1 MRPSLDDGVDLD
13 RRQPGLARA
22 GDAVEDPRHRE
33 VHPVHR
39 HERLVVERVEADG
52 HAAEAGVAE
61 RSGEAAEGGAVRGQR
76 QVHGFAGGRPD
87 LGEHRDEVGQ
97 VAPDEGLA
105 TGDPE
110 LLDAERHERPGDP
123 DDLLEAQDLIAR
135 QEREV
140 APVDLLGHAVHA
152 PEVAAVG
159 DADAEVVDASTQ
171 PVRRVADGGGREHC
185 ESVHG
190 PILADAREWASGAKW
205 CVPVPPG
212 AARGTSYGLPLH
224 HTRLLASGPARGT
237 THPGPSRGS
246 ASMATTE
253 TRSGFRLPW
262 GADQR
267 TEGGDAKSADAPDSA
282 APDHAADPEA
292 SAAETAAW
300 PSDDP
305 TPTAG
310 AATGETSTESDATHD
325 QTSEP
330 GQDHPTTET
339 TQDAMLDMNAA
350 STPSTA
356 STAKR
361 PTKFLADL
369 TKAMRG
375 AAEAEREEIVGRFA
389 ADAKAFTELIQERSG
404 TEATELRK
412 RADDDVAA
420 VRDWSKAEI
429 ARIRE
434 ETDERIAHRRT
445 KLDRE
450 VEGHAARI
458 EQEIERVK
466 SVVDSFEKEMALFFE
481 ELVSEED
488 PSRFASL
495 AGHLPEPPSLDDAIA
510 ALADVDPDVTSAE
523 PSQAVA
529 TEQPT
534 ADAET
539 PTGEV
544 VEAQAEPVADGE
556 TIGAVETVDA
566 AEATS
571 ATATTIDQ
579 PADAGDVA
587 TAEEAVA
594 DADPDPRVAAL
605 GLTPDFAAAEAEAL
619 ADVDT
624 DDGSSDGDGSGEAIP
639 ALDDETI
646 AARLAGLVPPTDDA
660 AAETASTRLI
670 VTGLVSVA
678 SIAGFKRH
686 LARLA
691 GVRSVGVSSGPDGE
705 FVFAVNHDAAID
717 LRDVVPTMPG
727 FGARVTGSEDG
738 TLTVSATDPESDS

>member
-1 MRPSLDDGVDLD
+1 MRV
-13 RRQPGLARA
+13 
-22 GDAVEDPRHRE
+22 
-33 VHPVHR
+33 
-39 HERLVVERVEADG
+39 
-52 HAAEAGVAE
+52 
-61 RSGEAAEGGAVRGQR
+61 
-76 QVHGFAGGRPD
+76 
-87 LGEHRDEVGQ
+87 
-97 VAPDEGLA
+97 
-105 TGDPE
+105 
-110 LLDAERHERPGDP
+110 
-123 DDLLEAQDLIAR
+123 
-135 QEREV
+135 
-140 APVDLLGHAVHA
+140 
-152 PEVAAVG
+152 
-159 DADAEVVDASTQ
+159 
-171 PVRRVADGGGREHC
+171 
-185 ESVHG
+185 
-190 PILADAREWASGAKW
+190 
-205 CVPVPPG
+205 
-212 AARGTSYGLPLH
+212 
-224 HTRLLASGPARGT
+224 
-237 THPGPSRGS
+237 
-246 ASMATTE
+246 
-253 TRSGFRLPW
+253 
-262 GADQR
+262 
-267 TEGGDAKSADAPDSA
+267 
-282 APDHAADPEA
+282 
-292 SAAETAAW
+292 
-300 PSDDP
+300 
-305 TPTAG
+305 
-310 AATGETSTESDATHD
+310 
-325 QTSEP
+325 
-330 GQDHPTTET
+330 
-339 TQDAMLDMNAA
+339 
-350 STPSTA
+350 
-356 STAKR
+356 
-361 PTKFLADL
+361 
-369 TKAMRG
+369 

-510 ALADVDPDVTSAE
+510 ALADFDPEAAE
-523 PSQAVA
+523 PSHAVA

-534 ADAET
+534 AESGRRRRRAQPSRRRPSLS
-539 PTGEV
+539 PT
-544 VEAQAEPVADGE
+544 ARRSP
-556 TIGAVETVDA
+556 A
-566 AEATS
+566 AEAIG
-571 ATATTIDQ
+571 ATETTTDQ
-579 PADAGDVA
+579 AAEAGDVA

-594 DADPDPRVAAL
+594 EAEPDPRVAAL

-619 ADVDT
+619 ADVDS
-624 DDGSSDGDGSGEAIP
+624 DDGSTDGDGSTEAIP

-660 AAETASTRLI
+660 AAETSSTRLI

-717 LRDVVPTMPG
+717 LREVVPTMPG